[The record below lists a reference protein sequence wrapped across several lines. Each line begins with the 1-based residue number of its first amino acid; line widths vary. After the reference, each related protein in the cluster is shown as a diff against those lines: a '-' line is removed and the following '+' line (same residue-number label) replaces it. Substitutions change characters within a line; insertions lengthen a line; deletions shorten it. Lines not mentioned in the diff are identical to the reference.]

1 MGLSDVKV
9 LTISDENAS
18 DDDRL
23 VTAARPNTSATMAN
37 TTFAGGAARNVI
49 VTTTGTGDNAKTC
62 TITGTDVFGS
72 AMTEVITSTSSA
84 EAVAG
89 TKLFLTVTA
98 VECSAQY
105 AANIKVGSGTLCAQA
120 AEGSNRVR
128 LKGMSI
134 TSGGT
139 AGDVEFVDGTPESG
153 TTLFKSRTIGTANTV
168 IDRTI
173 PSEGVLFASGLV
185 IKYTLDT
192 TDMTTIFYA

>member
-62 TITGTDVFGS
+62 TITGTDVFGD

-89 TKLFLTVTA
+89 TKLFLTVSA

-120 AEGSNRVR
+120 VEGSNRVR